1 MIALVQRVSEAR
13 VEVGGR
19 TLSSIG
25 SGLVVLLGVEKG
37 DAEADLDFTVR
48 KVANLRVFEDEGGKM
63 NLSVKDTGGEALVV
77 SQFTLAGNVRKG
89 NRPSFDGAEEP
100 HRAEAM
106 YLEFVGRLRAEGIRT
121 STGEFAARMAVSLV
135 NDGPVT
141 IIIESRKP

>member
-1 MIALVQRVSEAR
+1 MIALVQRVSGAR
-13 VEVGGR
+13 VEVEGR

-77 SQFTLAGNVRKG
+77 SQFTLAGDVRKG

-100 HRAEAM
+100 HGAEAM
-106 YLEFVGRLRAEGIRT
+106 YMEFVKRLRAEGVRT